1 MDEQAQQAQKAQQQ
15 PGNQQTQQSQSE
27 AELPVILVVED
38 DPILLKMYSEKFSK
52 EGYKV
57 LTAKDGETGLEMALN
72 NKIDLILLDI
82 MLPRISGTDLL
93 KKLRENEKGRNTLVV
108 VLTNLA
114 DPEEKAKALEL
125 GAKEYIVKAMQNPGQ
140 VVNMV
145 KKSLAQ

>member
-1 MDEQAQQAQKAQQQ
+1 MDEKAQQDQQAQQQ
-15 PGNQQTQQSQSE
+15 PQNQGTQQSQSE
-27 AELPVILVVED
+27 ADLPVILIVED

-93 KKLRENEKGRNTLVV
+93 KKLREHEKGRNTLVV

-114 DPEEKAKALEL
+114 DPIEKAKALDL
-125 GAKEYIVKAMQNPGQ
+125 GVKEYIVKAMQNPGQ
-140 VVNMV
+140 VVDTV
-145 KKSLAQ
+145 KKSLA